1 MKPNYYAIIPATVR
15 YSKLKPNAKLLY
27 GEITA
32 LASKEGYCFASNR
45 YFANLYE
52 VTKNTIS
59 SWISDLNKEGFI
71 TVQIIKEGNQV
82 VQRRIG
88 ITQKEDTPTHKKEE
102 YNNTSIPAPI
112 TPFIN
117 QGGDGGDGG
126 ITTIN
131 NSNKERHTWIEFK
144 KVKFGQEIN
153 DESQGILTVE
163 QANEFL
169 SYWSEANKSK
179 TKMRWEL
186 ERTWDLRSRM
196 QRWNNNTKKWD
207 KPGKKQNTLKN
218 KLATFSKAK
227 QMMNQ
232 INEQ

>member
-102 YNNTSIPAPI
+102 YNNTSI
-112 TPFIN
+112 N
-117 QGGDGGDGG
+117 
-126 ITTIN
+126 TTIN